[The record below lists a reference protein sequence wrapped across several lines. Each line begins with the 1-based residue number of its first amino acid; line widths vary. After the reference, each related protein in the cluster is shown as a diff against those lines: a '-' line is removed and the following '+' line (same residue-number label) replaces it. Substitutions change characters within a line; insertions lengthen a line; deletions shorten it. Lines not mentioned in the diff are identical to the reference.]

1 MLNWPNVFPFCG
13 FQRGINAPRK
23 MVIFRRPAPFQAV
36 PARGPRQMMET
47 IGFLGNLQGVWTF
60 LDLFGQTQRSNLN
73 PINVI
78 SMNKTWFLWWWI
90 LSMGRLI
97 MHVQFTPKYQYR
109 WMLKLK
115 FTVSSPRG
123 WSIEDYT
130 VSQAWNDPH
139 HVGAQNSS
147 TWPPHQPPSDADS
160 AKIHPLFVVLTGS
173 IHPGGQPPPEWP
185 DPGWTSAPQRISWA
199 SDFQRWQMMSMISEA
214 TKIYDRYNPFPP
226 SMSPKGRI
234 FPQKKS
240 HHLSWNRPLVDLPP
254 IFVPYF
260 PGQTQQKPCVFRA
273 PRQEIT
279 VCNCCERFGDSPRNL
294 RNRGFFFSVPG
305 GETETATKVGMS
317 IILWG
322 HTYIISYIYVLLYI
336 YIIIC
341 IYMYNYVYIYVLIYI
356 MGYIYIYII
365 RTMTFWECLR
375 KVDRSQFMAGILS
388 MGYHPVRGLP
398 NHGYSVL

>member
-1 MLNWPNVFPFCG
+1 
-13 FQRGINAPRK
+13 
-23 MVIFRRPAPFQAV
+23 MVNSQY
-36 PARGPRQMMET
+36 
-47 IGFLGNLQGVWTF
+47 
-60 LDLFGQTQRSNLN
+60 
-73 PINVI
+73 
-78 SMNKTWFLWWWI
+78 
-90 LSMGRLI
+90 GRLI

-199 SDFQRWQMMSMISEA
+199 SDF
-214 TKIYDRYNPFPP
+214 NPFP
-226 SMSPKGRI
+226 SMKSPKGRI
-234 FPQKKS
+234 FPQFFS
-240 HHLSWNRPLVDLPP
+240 HIFLANRN
-254 IFVPYF
+254 
-260 PGQTQQKPCVFRA
+260 KNPCVFQGPPPGDHGLQLLRA
-273 PRQEIT
+273 LRRFTAQPTQPLLCFFWCQVGSQKQQEKWESPSF
-279 VCNCCERFGDSPRNL
+279 CGD
-294 RNRGFFFSVPG
+294 
-305 GETETATKVGMS
+305 
-317 IILWG
+317 I
-322 HTYIISYIYVLLYI
+322 HISYILYI
-336 YIIIC
+336 YIFYC
-341 IYMYNYVYIYVLIYI
+341 VYIYMCVCTNIHN
-356 MGYIYIYII
+356 GIYIYII

-375 KVDRSQFMAGILS
+375 KVDQSQFMAGLLS
-388 MGYHPVRGLP
+388 MGYHPVCGLP